1 VLQLADFI
9 IVCEAFL
16 GIEPNKDLFRRVFE
30 VKTHKAHGSDGGM
43 LAPVGGMN
51 I

>member
-1 VLQLADFI
+1 LGFVV
-9 IVCEAFL
+9 VCEAVL

-30 VKTHKAHGSDGGM
+30 VKARKAHGSDGGV
-43 LAPVGGMN
+43 LALMGGMN